1 MNRLAPNEETSANW
15 MPLIKLVVLCLVLIN
30 VFVGAIWMAR
40 NISFIPS
47 YGDTTEYLQL
57 SKNLIVDQ
65 YRGIF
70 YPYFI
75 NRSDYAAEA
84 MGIKLQHA
92 IYLFQILVMFFSV
105 KFLAFVLLPNTI
117 QKRGRLLTALVIATV
132 VSLDPLVAHFSL
144 TILTDSL
151 ATSFTLMYLS
161 FLILA
166 LKEASKR
173 TFFYIAISACFF
185 IPMSLIRVDKF
196 YFGLIV
202 FLSFLVILAFHKKAQ
217 KTEIIFS
224 ICCIFTAA
232 ACVSFIKSETQI
244 YNQNRPPLDVSSLA
258 FNRVVWPR
266 MSNAYDYFPVKIKE
280 IVTKAEAEKFDEHNN
295 NVYPFL
301 TKMLKEK
308 DGKEIISTITL
319 TTLEHFPLQV
329 VAKTAFDFLK
339 YTLPNL
345 AFPLESL
352 GVLPTSVATEWTI
365 SRMAMSQPKLTKY
378 FLLLGALSFFSMLVL
393 GSKYL
398 IYKNK
403 TGVLNSRKV
412 TNPAIIVLSLAI
424 IVNSM
429 LFALEAGM
437 DAHIRYALPSY
448 TIILTGLVTL
458 LFGYILREKLNL
470 VNGISLADLERN

>member
-173 TFFYIAISACFF
+173 TFFISLF
-185 IPMSLIRVDKF
+185 PL
-196 YFGLIV
+196 V
-202 FLSFLVILAFHKKAQ
+202 FLSPCH
-217 KTEIIFS
+217 
-224 ICCIFTAA
+224 
-232 ACVSFIKSETQI
+232 
-244 YNQNRPPLDVSSLA
+244 
-258 FNRVVWPR
+258 
-266 MSNAYDYFPVKIKE
+266 
-280 IVTKAEAEKFDEHNN
+280 
-295 NVYPFL
+295 
-301 TKMLKEK
+301 
-308 DGKEIISTITL
+308 
-319 TTLEHFPLQV
+319 
-329 VAKTAFDFLK
+329 
-339 YTLPNL
+339 
-345 AFPLESL
+345 
-352 GVLPTSVATEWTI
+352 
-365 SRMAMSQPKLTKY
+365 
-378 FLLLGALSFFSMLVL
+378 
-393 GSKYL
+393 
-398 IYKNK
+398 
-403 TGVLNSRKV
+403 
-412 TNPAIIVLSLAI
+412 
-424 IVNSM
+424 
-429 LFALEAGM
+429 
-437 DAHIRYALPSY
+437 
-448 TIILTGLVTL
+448 
-458 LFGYILREKLNL
+458 
-470 VNGISLADLERN
+470 